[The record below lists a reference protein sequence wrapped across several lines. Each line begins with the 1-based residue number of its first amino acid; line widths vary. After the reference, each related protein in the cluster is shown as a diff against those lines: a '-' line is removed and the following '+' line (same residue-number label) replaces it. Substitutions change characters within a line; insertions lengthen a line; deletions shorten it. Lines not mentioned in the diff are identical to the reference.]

1 MILTQLIQL
10 IQMKSIIIPQCYQRS
25 FLNYIENNHKYAYDS
40 IDTFTINRGEEKGTL
55 IPYMCKFVI
64 TYENTPINVSI
75 SHDNEQ
81 PLYDGSELSYLQNI
95 TVSTDDSAIL
105 KLFIDLATNNKKES
119 VGNIEIFHSR
129 SRGYWERSTNI
140 CGQTIENIFLPQE
153 IKDGLIKHIDCFI
166 ANRERYLKFG
176 RVYKQCYLLAG
187 VAGAGKSSLI
197 KAIAMK
203 YNRPIY
209 ALTLT
214 KKLED
219 ESLTELFNEVKPNSI
234 IVLEDIDAFFVD
246 RQAQDINVSFSA
258 ILNLFDGLFSPGNG
272 IILFMTGNNP
282 ERLDSALIR
291 PGRVDKIIKFDYPKR
306 REVQQAFN
314 AIIEHGTEEF
324 NTFYKNIS
332 GSEISMAGI
341 VDYLFRHPLDYLEC
355 ISELNTHTKL
365 LHEIT
370 DKNSQHL
377 YK

>member
-1 MILTQLIQL
+1 
-10 IQMKSIIIPQCYQRS
+10 MKSIIISDCCTRQ
-25 FLNYIENNHKYAYDS
+25 FLNYIEKNHKYAYEQ
-40 IDTFTINRGEEKGTL
+40 IDLFRISTGEDKGTL
-55 IPYMCKFVI
+55 IPYISEFYINYDDTIIYVEIKK
-64 TYENTPINVSI
+64 ENET
-75 SHDNEQ
+75 
-81 PLYDGSELSYLQNI
+81 PLYNGMQLGYLISIIVSNVDLTKLKTFVNI
-95 TVSTDDSAIL
+95 STNH
-105 KLFIDLATNNKKES
+105 KEES
-119 VGNIEIFHSR
+119 VGNIEMYHSR
-129 SRGYWERSTNI
+129 SRGYWEKSSKI
-140 CGQTIENIFLPQE
+140 IGQTLENIFLPQE
-153 IKDGLIKHIDCFI
+153 VKDTIVKHIDCFI
-166 ANRERYLKFG
+166 ANKERYLKFG
-176 RVYKQCYLLAG
+176 RVYKQCFLLTG
-187 VAGAGKSSLI
+187 VPGAGKSSLI

-219 ESLTELFNEVKPNSI
+219 ESLTELFSEVKENSI

-291 PGRVDKIIKFDYPKR
+291 PGRVDKIIKFDYPKK
-306 REVQQAFN
+306 REVNQAFD
-314 AIIEHGTEEF
+314 AIVGHSIEQF
-324 NTFYKNIS
+324 NTFYKSIS
-332 GSEISMAGI
+332 GTQISMAGI
-341 VDYLFRHPLDYLEC
+341 VDYLFRHPEDYLDC
-355 ISELNTHTKL
+355 INELNTHTQL